1 MTDVLDRVQ
10 GVGVLPVIVLEDASF
25 AVPLGDALKAGGLPI
40 AEVTFRT
47 AAAEEALH
55 ALAADPALLVGA
67 GTVLDVDQVN
77 RAVDAGARFIVSPG
91 LRASVVRRAQELG
104 VEVWPGVATPTEVL
118 AALELGLG
126 VVKLFPAGPLGGAD
140 LVKALAGPFP
150 AVRFIPTGGVT
161 HANLR
166 DYLALAS
173 VVAVGGS
180 WMVPPALLAQGDFT
194 GISGLCAQAVAQAAP
209 R

>member
-1 MTDVLDRVQ
+1 VTDVLDRVQ

-140 LVKALAGPFP
+140 LVKALAAPFP

>member
-1 MTDVLDRVQ
+1 MTDVLDRVE

-67 GTVLDVDQVN
+67 GTVLDVDQVD

>member
-1 MTDVLDRVQ
+1 M
-10 GVGVLPVIVLEDASF
+10 PAPASSS
-25 AVPLGDALKAGGLPI
+25 
-40 AEVTFRT
+40 R
-47 AAAEEALH
+47 
-55 ALAADPALLVGA
+55 LACA
-67 GTVLDVDQVN
+67 
-77 RAVDAGARFIVSPG
+77 
-91 LRASVVRRAQELG
+91 ASVVRRAQELG

>member
-1 MTDVLDRVQ
+1 VTDVLDRVQ

>member
-194 GISGLCAQAVAQAAP
+194 GISRLCAQAVAQAAP